1 MYVSMKCHITASIIF
16 SNIPDWLKSALM
28 NELYYVAD
36 GGTIWFDVHDEYPE
50 SDPRYV
56 QK

>member
-1 MYVSMKCHITASIIF
+1 MHKINVIHLFFLY

-36 GGTIWFDVHDEYPE
+36 GGTIWFDVHDEYTE
-50 SDPRYV
+50 NDPR
-56 QK
+56 